1 MTPGGWESRVKLI
14 SMRFSTTSLT
24 VCGAGPFRC
33 SAGEVT
39 QLTEGVIAAGLG
51 AGGMEGS
58 VIEDIDDGA
67 GIDVGGNVWEGE
79 IYVNM
84 VGLYS
89 VTSMATIQYVPT
101 YRS

>member
-1 MTPGGWESRVKLI
+1 
-14 SMRFSTTSLT
+14 
-24 VCGAGPFRC
+24 
-33 SAGEVT
+33 
-39 QLTEGVIAAGLG
+39 
-51 AGGMEGS
+51 MEGS